1 MINKAAWNVCML
13 YFSIVSIKNTQCC
26 VRRNKIFSVLQ
37 KKKSFLLPVIMEG
50 AQAGWAEVAHIRQM
64 ERPGSCNRW
73 KRRPKKRFALKAEHE
88 QQCAGLIRCRG
99 NQILCSRSF
108 RLRSSVTHLPG
119 PLLIQPQCQANGFS
133 MLFRDFGT

>member
-13 YFSIVSIKNTQCC
+13 YFRIVSIKNTQCC

-73 KRRPKKRFALKAEHE
+73 KRRPKKRFGAE
-88 QQCAGLIRCRG
+88 G
-99 NQILCSRSF
+99 
-108 RLRSSVTHLPG
+108 
-119 PLLIQPQCQANGFS
+119 
-133 MLFRDFGT
+133 